1 MSPSG
6 GLIVGVL
13 LAAGAARRFG
23 GNKLLA
29 GLGDGRCLAEAACAN
44 LMAGVDRVV
53 AVIRPGADEL
63 RDRLT
68 AAGAAVREF
77 AGADDGIGASLAFGV
92 GQAPAA
98 GWLIA
103 LADMPFVAAADV
115 RRVADALRAGAGIVV
130 PRTPEGSGHP
140 VGFAARY
147 GEELAALQG
156 DQGARTV
163 IQCHRDAV
171 LYLPV
176 ANPDCRFDIDTP
188 ADLARARERWAH
200 SR

>member
-1 MSPSG
+1 MPSSG
-6 GLIVGVL
+6 GLIIGVL

-29 GLGDGRCLAEAACAN
+29 ELGDGRCLAEVACAN

-63 RDRLT
+63 RQRLT
-68 AAGAAVREF
+68 AAGAAVYEF
-77 AGADDGIGASLAFGV
+77 AGADDGIGASLAFGIR
-92 GQAPAA
+92 QTPAA

-103 LADMPFVAAADV
+103 LADMPFVAQADV
-115 RRVADALRAGAGIVV
+115 CRVADALRAGAGIVV
-130 PRTPEGSGHP
+130 PRTPEGNGHP

-156 DQGARTV
+156 DQGARAV
-163 IQCHRDAV
+163 IQRHQDAV
-171 LYLPV
+171 LYLSI
-176 ANPDCRFDIDTP
+176 ANPDCRVDIDTP
-188 ADLARARERWAH
+188 EDLARAQDRLAN

>member
-1 MSPSG
+1 MSPPG

-23 GNKLLA
+23 GDKLLA
-29 GLGDGRCLAEAACAN
+29 ELDDGRCLAEAACAN
-44 LMAGVDRVV
+44 LLAGVDRVV
-53 AVIRPGADEL
+53 AVIRPGAEEL
-63 RDRLT
+63 RRRLT
-68 AAGAAVREF
+68 AAGATVHEF

-92 GQAPAA
+92 RQMPAA

-130 PRTPEGSGHP
+130 PHTPEGNGHP

-147 GEELAALQG
+147 GEELGALCG
-156 DQGARTV
+156 DQGARSV
-163 IQCHRDAV
+163 IGRHAEAV
-171 LYLPV
+171 RQLAVDDSRARLDV
-176 ANPDCRFDIDTP
+176 DTQE
-188 ADLARARERWAH
+188 DLLLARQAARENR
-200 SR
+200 

>member
-6 GLIVGVL
+6 GLSVGLL
-13 LAAGAARRFG
+13 LAAGAASRFG

-29 GLGDGRCLAEAACAN
+29 ELGDGRCLAEAACAN

-63 RDRLT
+63 RQRLT
-68 AAGAAVREF
+68 AAGAAVHEF

-92 GQAPAA
+92 RQVPAA

-103 LADMPFVAAADV
+103 LADMPFVASADV
-115 RRVADALRAGAGIVV
+115 RRIAAALRDGAGIVV
-130 PRTPEGSGHP
+130 PRTPEGNGHP

-156 DQGARTV
+156 DQGARAV
-163 IQCHRDAV
+163 IQCHQDAV

-176 ANPDCRFDIDTP
+176 ASPDCRFDIDTP
-188 ADLARARERWAH
+188 EDLARAQERWVH